1 MELVLSIYWNKKET
15 HKLYQCISTVMSR
28 KRCFQRVF
36 FKINTQK
43 FAVSSLKIFNMSQVK
58 TTYMRKNWHQKTL
71 ELTWKDNTFSTSV
84 YCSKA
89 NFKKTSWIFSK
100 MWISH
105 PDCRKFPRIID
116 ITGKC
121 TPYGPLGKNGS
132 ISRLF

>member
-58 TTYMRKNWHQKTL
+58 TAYMRENWHQKTL
-71 ELTWKDNTFSTSV
+71 ELTWKDNTFSTSA
-84 YCSKA
+84 YFSNA
-89 NFKKTSWIFSK
+89 NF
-100 MWISH
+100 
-105 PDCRKFPRIID
+105 
-116 ITGKC
+116 
-121 TPYGPLGKNGS
+121 
-132 ISRLF
+132 